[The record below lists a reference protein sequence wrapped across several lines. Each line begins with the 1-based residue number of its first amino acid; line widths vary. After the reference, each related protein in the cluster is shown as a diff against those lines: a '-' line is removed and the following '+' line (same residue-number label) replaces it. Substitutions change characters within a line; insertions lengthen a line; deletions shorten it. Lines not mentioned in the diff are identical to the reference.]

1 MVKINLLPP
10 YIHERK
16 HRALAIAAVV
26 LFVAG
31 EIGGIFFLSQPLQV
45 KKRGLVDQTAAEQQ
59 KLEALTKVSTD
70 SATLAG
76 KESEIKPKYEF
87 ITGMV
92 EFNKAYPD
100 LYAHTAAFTYREA
113 TVLDMEA
120 SQNVLRFNAY
130 LTEASDIS
138 RLMLGL
144 ARSDRF
150 VGLPSVSN
158 PPGYSAAEEA
168 ARKAAAANAEIAQG
182 TIVGSMA
189 DPGASSAFG
198 APGLAGGGFGGG
210 FGGGAPGMMMGSGGG
225 GGGFAGAGGPAGG
238 MADPGGGFGAGGP
251 GMMGSGGGFSAGG
264 PGMGGPDPAMG
275 GAGGMMMSSGGGFAG
290 AGGPEPG
297 MMMGSGGGGGV
308 TSASL
313 DGGGGGFG
321 GGGFGGG
328 GFGGGGGGGGGGLGP
343 LDIGFARKQP
353 RGFLVGVQVRLAKPI
368 TKKGYGPRYTGGG
381 GAGDAGGFGGA
392 PGMMMGSGGATDM
405 MMSSGGAAGGPSM
418 GGFGAPPDAG
428 AGGAMAPGM
437 SPGGPGAGGP
447 NPGGPQSF

>member
-10 YIHERK
+10 HIHERK

-31 EIGGIFFLSQPLQV
+31 EIGGIVVLSQPLQA
-45 KKRGLVDQTAAEQQ
+45 KKKDLADQKVAEQQ
-59 KLEALTKVSTD
+59 KLDALTKVSTD

-76 KESEIKPKYEF
+76 KESEIKPKYDF

-130 LTEASDIS
+130 LTDATDIS

-182 TIVGSMA
+182 TIIGSVA

-210 FGGGAPGMMMGSGGG
+210 GAPGMMMGSGGGFDPAGGGFAGAGGPAAGMAGSGGGFGAGGPGMMMGSGGGGFSPGGPGMGGPDPTMNGAGGMMMSSGGGGFAGAGGPAPGMMMGSGGG
-225 GGGFAGAGGPAGG
+225 GGG
-238 MADPGGGFGAGGP
+238 
-251 GMMGSGGGFSAGG
+251 
-264 PGMGGPDPAMG
+264 
-275 GAGGMMMSSGGGFAG
+275 
-290 AGGPEPG
+290 
-297 MMMGSGGGGGV
+297 V

-313 DGGGGGFG
+313 DGGAGGFG

-328 GFGGGGGGGGGGLGP
+328 GFGGGGGGGGLAP
-343 LDIGFARKQP
+343 LNIGFARKQP

-392 PGMMMGSGGATDM
+392 PGMMMSSGGGATDM
-405 MMSSGGAAGGPSM
+405 MMSSGGAAGGPAM
-418 GGFGAPPDAG
+418 GGFSGPPG
-428 AGGAMAPGM
+428 AGSGGVMG
-437 SPGGPGAGGP
+437 PGGPAGGP